1 MSDCRCNVSTGA
13 LGCLLTCI
21 ALGVGQ
27 GLTLYTL
34 SKFAERYD
42 AHTYSVLVRVC
53 FPIMHDDANIMQGS
67 VHRPHLVNSSTY

>member
-1 MSDCRCNVSTGA
+1 MMFTGA
-13 LGCLLTCI
+13 LGCLLACI

-42 AHTYSVLVRVC
+42 AHTYSVLVR
-53 FPIMHDDANIMQGS
+53 AQRSASS
-67 VHRPHLVNSSTY
+67 VNLVRCSTRDRPEER